1 MVTSNHSVAWRLEYV
16 LQKVESSSVQAPN
29 SRAGGDCGSHRGE
42 HRGLCRAPGW
52 ASGCTLSLPPVSLD
66 AGIVA
71 TNPGVNQRLTA
82 GPRSP
87 TTPGPRGWAEAA
99 LSESLWVQAPG
110 RPRPMSGWRP
120 QRRHPETRA
129 LCRARAIRP
138 VGAPPLHRRSA
149 GFRGPGPARQRP
161 TPSCATGLGLG
172 SPGLGRQ
179 KRKEGGSRGRRKG
192 EERTRPSQCALA
204 GR

>member
-1 MVTSNHSVAWRLEYV
+1 MFYKRLRVALFRL
-16 LQKVESSSVQAPN
+16 QT
-29 SRAGGDCGSHRGE
+29 AGLGVGGLWIYLIVGSIRVCAGLLD
-42 HRGLCRAPGW
+42 GPFLCRQWP
-52 ASGCTLSLPPVSLD
+52 D

-71 TNPGVNQRLTA
+71 TNPGVNQGLTA

-99 LSESLWVQAPG
+99 LSESLWAQAPG

-120 QRRHPETRA
+120 QPRHPETRA
-129 LCRARAIRP
+129 PCRARAIRP

-149 GFRGPGPARQRP
+149 GFRGPGPAWQRP
-161 TPSCATGLGLG
+161 TPSSATGFGQG
-172 SPGLGRQ
+172 SPGLGGQ